1 LGERLIRRVT
11 VNDTDLLVVLNAT
24 TTLCVPA
31 TEAGTLIVAVAFPAL
46 SVLTVVSLVVS
57 QLTVSVLDALKP
69 VIVAITLVPTAP
81 LVLESTTVG
90 GPITWSWGSLL
101 VVGTCVGCFVG
112 SLIAV
117 AVAVGEGVSVGAT
130 VGSSVGAAGAGAG
143 SSAGAAPSSAV
154 TAASTGSSAAGV
166 ASCAD
171 VRSTTGASSAS
182 SVNARMRT
190 WRKRRMPVAVD
201 AIVNSLSATSSDRH
215 QPDAHSRVQTGTRMR
230 TATKFV

>member
-90 GPITWSWGSLL
+90 RPITWSWGSLL

-112 SLIAV
+112 SLVAV

-143 SSAGAAPSSAV
+143 SSAGGSVDAAGTAPSSAV
-154 TAASTGSSAAGV
+154 TTASTGSSAAGV

-182 SVNARMRT
+182 SVNARMWT
-190 WRKRRMPVAVD
+190 WRKRRIPVA
-201 AIVNSLSATSSDRH
+201 L
-215 QPDAHSRVQTGTRMR
+215 
-230 TATKFV
+230 